1 MTRTALVTTA
11 LPYANG
17 LLHLGHLVGYIQADI
32 WVRARR
38 MSGGKAWFV
47 CADDTH
53 GTPIM
58 LAAEKAGVPPETFI
72 ASIQASHERDF
83 AAFGVAFDHYD
94 STNSAANKALTE
106 QFYLKLEAAGHI
118 SRRSVA
124 QFYDPAKGM
133 FLPDRYV
140 KGICPNCGSPDQY
153 GDNCEVCGAT
163 YAPTDLKEPR
173 SVISGAT
180 PEMRDS
186 EHFFFEVG
194 HFDGFLREWL
204 AGDVALPGV
213 KAKLGE
219 WLNAEGGLRA
229 WDISRDAPYFGF
241 EIPGQPGKYFY
252 VWLDAPIGYLSS
264 FQMLCQRTGEDFE
277 AHLRAGTST
286 ELHHFIGKDI
296 VNFHGL
302 FWPAV
307 LHGSGHRAPTRL
319 HVNGYLTVDGAK
331 MSKSRGTFVMARTF
345 LDAGLEP
352 EALRYYYAAKSGGGV
367 DDLDLNLGD
376 FIARV
381 NADLVNKFVNLA
393 SRCAG
398 FISKRFDGQLAAQL
412 PDAAQYQRFVEG
424 LAPIR
429 EAYERNDPAAAIRLT
444 MALADEAN
452 RYIDD
457 VKPWVV
463 SSAVESQLVEELLAS
478 HFEGDGWTVTYPAA
492 NSHDYD
498 LLITKHDAKTAVE
511 YKHRKASVADAK
523 KLLASLDYGLFHKAM
538 LIVNSPVS
546 TSVELE
552 ELLAENSNLKIIY
565 RPDIERI
572 LGPDFDKP
580 HADRSISEKEAEL
593 QATCTQGLNLFR
605 VLVTALKPVLPA
617 TAAQAEAFLAAPV
630 NDWTD
635 LVQPLLGH
643 RITEYTPLFTRIDPK
658 KIDAMIDASKD
669 TLQPAAA
676 AAPAAKT
683 EAVKPAAPAPA
694 KDEAKSADAPATIG
708 IDDFAKLDLRIG
720 KVLVCEFVEGS
731 DKLLRFE
738 LDAGD
743 LGKRQIFSG
752 IRGSYAEPEKLVGR
766 SVVFIANL
774 APRKMRF
781 GLSEGMILSAGFDGG
796 ALALLDADSGAQPG
810 MPVR

>member
-1 MTRTALVTTA
+1 MSRTALVTTA

-17 LLHLGHLVGYIQADI
+17 PLHLGHLVGYIQADI

-38 MSGGKAWFV
+38 LAGNTTHFV

-58 LAAEKAGVPPETFI
+58 LAAEKAGTTPEAFV
-72 ASIQASHERDF
+72 ADVQAGHERDF

-94 STNSAANKALTE
+94 STNSAINRELTE
-106 QFYLKLEAAGHI
+106 AFYARLDAGGHI
-118 SRRSVA
+118 ARRNVA

-133 FLPDRYV
+133 FLPDRYI

-163 YAPTDLKEPR
+163 YAPTDLKEPK
-173 SVISGAT
+173 SVLSGAT
-180 PEMRDS
+180 PEIRDS

-194 HFDGFLREWL
+194 RFEGFLREWL

-213 KAKLGE
+213 KAKLME
-219 WLNAEGGLRA
+219 WLDAEGGLRA

-241 EIPGQPGKYFY
+241 GIPGAPGKYFY

-264 FQMLCQRTGEDFE
+264 FRVLCEKKGLDFD
-277 AHLRAGTST
+277 AHLRAGTEV

-307 LHGSGHRAPTRL
+307 LHGTGHRAPTRL

-331 MSKSRGTFVMARTF
+331 MSKSRGTFVKARTY
-345 LDAGLEP
+345 LDVGLEA
-352 EALRYYYAAKSGGGV
+352 EALRYYYAAKSSGGV

-376 FIARV
+376 FTARV
-381 NADLVNKFVNLA
+381 NADLVGKFVNLA

-398 FISKRFDGQLAAQL
+398 FIDKRFGGRLADSL
-412 PDAAQYQRFVEG
+412 PDPAMYDRFVAA
-424 LAPIR
+424 LAPVR
-429 EAYERNDPAAAIRLT
+429 EAYERNDPAAAIRAT

-457 VKPWVV
+457 RKPWVI
-463 SSAVESQLVEELLAS
+463 AKQ
-478 HFEGDGWTVTYPAA
+478 EG
-492 NSHDYD
+492 
-498 LLITKHDAKTAVE
+498 
-511 YKHRKASVADAK
+511 AD
-523 KLLASLDYGLFHKAM
+523 
-538 LIVNSPVS
+538 
-546 TSVELE
+546 
-552 ELLAENSNLKIIY
+552 
-565 RPDIERI
+565 
-572 LGPDFDKP
+572 
-580 HADRSISEKEAEL
+580 AEL
-593 QATCTQGLNLFR
+593 QAVCTQGLNLFR
-605 VLVTALKPVLPA
+605 VLAAALKPVLPR
-617 TAAQAEAFLAAPV
+617 TAEQAEAFLAAPV
-630 NDWTD
+630 TAWPD
-635 LVQPLLGH
+635 LDAPLTGRNIQP
-643 RITEYTPLFTRIDPK
+643 YAALFTRIDPK
-658 KIDAMIDASKD
+658 LIDAMTEASKE
-669 TLQPAAA
+669 TLAPATTATPA
-676 AAPAAKT
+676 PAKAAPAA
-683 EAVKPAAPAPA
+683 PA
-694 KDEAKSADAPATIG
+694 KPETTGDATSHIS

-720 KVLVCEFVEGS
+720 KVLACEFVDGS

-752 IRGSYAEPEKLVGR
+752 IRASYGEPEKLVGR
-766 SVVFIANL
+766 NVVFIANL

-796 ALALLDADSGAQPG
+796 ALALLDADDGAQPG

>member
-1 MTRTALVTTA
+1 MTTALVTTA

-17 LLHLGHLVGYIQADI
+17 PLHLGHLVGYIQADI

-38 MSGGKAWFV
+38 LRGDRTWFV

-58 LAAEKAGVPPETFI
+58 LAAEKAGVTPEDFI
-72 ASIQASHERDF
+72 AAIQASHERDF

-94 STNSAANKALTE
+94 STNSDANRALTE
-106 QFYLKLEAAGHI
+106 AFYARLDAGGHI
-118 SRRSVA
+118 ARRSVA

-133 FLPDRYV
+133 FLPDRYI
-140 KGICPNCGSPDQY
+140 KGICPNCGSADQY

-163 YAPTDLKEPR
+163 YAPTELKEPK

-180 PEMRDS
+180 PELRDS

-194 HFDGFLREWL
+194 RFDGFLRDWL

-213 KAKLGE
+213 KAKLME
-219 WLNAEGGLRA
+219 WLDSEGGLRA

-241 EIPGQPGKYFY
+241 QIPGQPGKYFY

-264 FQMLCQRTGEDFE
+264 FQTLCASLGEAFE
-277 AHLRAGTST
+277 PHLAAGTAT

-307 LHGSGHRAPTRL
+307 LHGTGHRAPTRL

-331 MSKSRGTFVMARTF
+331 MSKSRGTFVMARTY
-345 LDAGLEP
+345 LDVGLEP
-352 EALRYYYAAKSGGGV
+352 EALRYYFAAKSSGGV

-376 FIARV
+376 FVARV
-381 NADLVNKFVNLA
+381 NADLVGKFVNLA

-398 FISKRFDGQLAAQL
+398 FIDKRFGGTLADAL
-412 PDAAQYQRFVEG
+412 PDAAQYTRFVAA

-429 EAYERNDPAAAIRLT
+429 EAYERNDPASAIRQT

-452 RYIDD
+452 KYIDEH
-457 VKPWVV
+457 KPWV
-463 SSAVESQLVEELLAS
+463 LAKQ
-478 HFEGDGWTVTYPAA
+478 DG
-492 NSHDYD
+492 
-498 LLITKHDAKTAVE
+498 
-511 YKHRKASVADAK
+511 
-523 KLLASLDYGLFHKAM
+523 
-538 LIVNSPVS
+538 
-546 TSVELE
+546 
-552 ELLAENSNLKIIY
+552 AE
-565 RPDIERI
+565 
-572 LGPDFDKP
+572 
-580 HADRSISEKEAEL
+580 AQL
-593 QATCTQGLNLFR
+593 QAVCTQGLNLFR
-605 VLVTALKPVLPA
+605 VLAAALKPVLPRTCA
-617 TAAQAEAFLAAPV
+617 EAEAFLSAPLTAW
-630 NDWTD
+630 DD
-635 LVQPLLGH
+635 LDAPLLAH
-643 RITEYTPLFTRIDPK
+643 AIQPYAPLFTRLDPK
-658 KIDAMIDASKD
+658 LLDAMTDASKD
-669 TLQPAAA
+669 TLAPAPAA
-676 AAPAAKT
+676 AAPAAKQ
-683 EAVKPAAPAPA
+683 
-694 KDEAKSADAPATIG
+694 EAKAATNPQSPLPNPGHIG

-720 KVLVCEFVEGS
+720 KVLACEFVEGS

-738 LDAGD
+738 LDAGE

-752 IRGSYAEPEKLVGR
+752 IRGSYGEPEKLVGR
-766 SVVFIANL
+766 NVVFIANL